1 VFRPPTLHPSAAQ
14 RAIGRNLAL
23 DLVAAI
29 GVGVSMALVS
39 ALLPTI
45 ARRGGLDPI
54 GLSALAAAPFV
65 ANLLGAFAGR
75 FGPRSPAQLAVIRG
89 AGAASLV
96 ALFVVPLPPV
106 MILVSLTFWISLAFG
121 SPFHLRLWGV
131 MYPARLVG
139 RVVGVI
145 GMGRA
150 ASGALAAFGGGIV
163 ADRLGGPTAVATAG
177 IIGLACAFAYAGLRA
192 RAAAQPPAFSARG
205 SLQALRDQPILAR
218 ITLAQGFYGGG
229 LIAATPL
236 YALVHVD
243 RLDLSLADVGVI
255 GILAAAST
263 TLAFLLWG
271 ALSDRFGPFVG
282 LWAGTPLGVA
292 SLLAY
297 AVAPNVTVLWLAAIG
312 AGIAS
317 AAIDVGLTSTMTAHA
332 PLATRSAAY
341 AGLNAMTGARGI
353 VAAFLM
359 SGLLQLGLVDVTSG
373 LLVCAVSSCL
383 GVVLYA
389 RTAASI
395 SPRGL
400 RSAPAAVP
408 GAMMPATPA
417 GPSSATPSGSVAA
430 GVAARSGAPG

>member
-1 VFRPPTLHPSAAQ
+1 MFRPSTLHPSATQ

-23 DLVAAI
+23 DLVAAT
-29 GVGVSMALVS
+29 GVGVSVALVS

-54 GLSALAAAPFV
+54 GLSALTAAPFV

-75 FGPRSPAQLAVIRG
+75 FGPRSPNQLALIRG
-89 AGAASLV
+89 AGAASLLL
-96 ALFVVPLPPV
+96 LFIVPLPPV
-106 MILVSLTFWISLAFG
+106 MILVSVTFWISLALG

-139 RVVGVI
+139 RVVGGI

-150 ASGALAAFGGGIV
+150 AASALAAFVGGVV
-163 ADRLGGPTAVATAG
+163 ADRLGGPTAVALAG
-177 IIGLACAFAYAGLRA
+177 VIGVACAFAYAGLRA
-192 RAAAQPPAFSARG
+192 RAAGRPPTYSARE
-205 SLQALRDQPILAR
+205 SLHAMREQPILSR

-243 RLDLSLADVGVI
+243 RLGLSLADVGVI

-263 TLAFLLWG
+263 TLAYLLWG
-271 ALSDRFGPFVG
+271 ALSDRFGSLVA
-282 LWAGTPLGVA
+282 LSAGTPLGLG

-297 AVAPNVTVLWLAAIG
+297 AVAPNVAVLWLAAIG
-312 AGIAS
+312 AGMAS
-317 AAIDVGLTSTMTAHA
+317 AAIDVGLAATVTAHA

-341 AGLNAMTGARGI
+341 AGLNAVTGARGI

-373 LLVCAVSSCL
+373 LLLCAVASTV
-383 GVVLYA
+383 GAVLYLRLA
-389 RTAASI
+389 ASVASGSRAAPPVATAAPA
-395 SPRGL
+395 SPPPAPAPAAA
-400 RSAPAAVP
+400 SAPAA
-408 GAMMPATPA
+408 TPA
-417 GPSSATPSGSVAA
+417 PAPVGSHVA
-430 GVAARSGAPG
+430 G